1 MDQRNEKSFNVEEIM
16 KEIKAR
22 AAERDFSDIPDF
34 DDLETD
40 LPLDDEYDYSILDSE
55 IHQLCMH
62 YELDSSLPLAKS
74 GVKGLAQKVVRKMTR
89 FLLVPLT
96 SQQTMFNTST
106 VRGVNQ
112 LKNFIE
118 VQDKEN
124 KALREKIAQLEE
136 ELNTIKKPG
145 RLE

>member
-1 MDQRNEKSFNVEEIM
+1 MNQRIEKPVRVEEIM
-16 KEIKAR
+16 KEIKDR
-22 AAERDFSDIPDF
+22 AAARDFSEIPDF
-34 DDLETD
+34 DELETD

-62 YELDSSLPLAKS
+62 YELDSDLPLAKG
-74 GVKGLAQKVVRKMTR
+74 GVKGLAQKVIRKLTR

-112 LKNFIE
+112 LKNFID

-124 KALREKIAQLEE
+124 QALRNRIAQLEE
-136 ELNTIKKPG
+136 ELNALKNDPD
-145 RLE
+145 R